1 MSLLSFGFNHRR
13 TPIPVLERAALD
25 EASRAAIVATAQ
37 ASPDISEHLVIATC
51 NRTEVYAEVSAFHG
65 AVADLTE
72 ALTSS
77 TAITHDDL
85 KEHLDLH
92 YGDAAVAHVFNVA
105 SGLDSMAV
113 GESQVLGQ
121 LRDAL
126 ARGQEEG
133 HVGSHLNAL
142 VQQALRTGKQVHS
155 ETGLD
160 EVSRSLVTA
169 GLDSAEQHVGPLA
182 DAHVLVIG
190 AGSMSALAATTAV
203 RRGVSVLT
211 VVNRTH
217 ERGVAL
223 AERLGGTARPADE
236 LAAALADADVV
247 ISCTGSTGLTIALAD
262 VADAQVVR
270 KGRPQALIDLAL
282 PHDIARE
289 VEELSGVTLLGL
301 AELGDML
308 GADGTVPEVEQARAI
323 VGDAVTRHLGHRA
336 ASIAAPTVR
345 ALRSAAQQ
353 VVEKELDRLD
363 QRTPQ
368 MSADD
373 REEVGRAVHRIVE
386 KLLHQPT
393 VRAKELAVDGR
404 FGEYENALSQL
415 FDLHA
420 EGGNL

>member
-13 TPIPVLERAALD
+13 TPISVLERAALD
-25 EASRAAIVATAQ
+25 ESSRAAIVATAQ

-51 NRTEVYAEVSAFHG
+51 NRTEIYAEVSAFHG
-65 AVADLTE
+65 AVADLTD

-77 TAITHDDL
+77 TSITHEDL
-85 KEHLDLH
+85 KEHLDLQ

-105 SGLDSMAV
+105 AGLDSMAV
-113 GESQVLGQ
+113 GESQILGQ

-126 ARGQEEG
+126 ARGQAEG
-133 HVGSHLNAL
+133 HVGSHLNSL
-142 VQQALRTGKQVHS
+142 VQQALRTGKRVHS

-203 RRGVSVLT
+203 RRGVARLT

-223 AERLGGTARPADE
+223 AERLGGRARPTDE
-236 LAAALADADVV
+236 LADALADADVV
-247 ISCTGSTGLTIALAD
+247 ISCTGSTGVAIPLAD
-262 VADAQVVR
+262 VADAQIERAGR
-270 KGRPQALIDLAL
+270 KQALVDLAL
-282 PHDIARE
+282 PHDVAPE
-289 VEELSGVTLLGL
+289 VGELSEIRLVGLG
-301 AELGDML
+301 ELGDML
-308 GADGTVPEVEQARAI
+308 GAGGTMPEVAQARSI
-323 VGDAVTRHLGHRA
+323 VGEAVTRHLGARA

-345 ALRSAAQQ
+345 ALREAAQQ
-353 VVEKELDRLD
+353 VVEAELARMD
-363 QRTPQ
+363 QRVPD
-368 MSADD
+368 MSAAD
-373 REEVGRAVHRIVE
+373 REEVGRAVHRIVD

-404 FGEYENALSQL
+404 LGEYEDALRQL

-420 EGGNL
+420 EGGAL

>member
-13 TPIPVLERAALD
+13 TPISVLERAALD
-25 EASRAAIVATAQ
+25 EASLRAITATAH

-65 AVADLTE
+65 AVADLTD

-85 KEHLDLH
+85 REHVDLH

-105 SGLDSMAV
+105 AGLDSMAV
-113 GESQVLGQ
+113 GETQILGQ
-121 LRDAL
+121 LREAL
-126 ARGQEEG
+126 ARGQSDG
-133 HVGSHLNAL
+133 HVGSHLNSL

-169 GLDSAEQHVGPLA
+169 GLDSAELHVGPLA
-182 DAHVLVIG
+182 DRHVLVIG
-190 AGSMSALAATTAV
+190 AGAMSALAATTAV
-203 RRGVSVLT
+203 RRGVARLT

-217 ERGVAL
+217 ERAVTL
-223 AERLGGTARPADE
+223 AERLGGRALSADD
-236 LAAALADADVV
+236 LGAALAAADVV
-247 ISCTGSTGLTIALAD
+247 ISCTGSTGLAIGLAD
-262 VADAQVVR
+262 VADAQVERAGR
-270 KGRPQALIDLAL
+270 KQALIDLAL
-282 PHDIARE
+282 PHDIAHE
-289 VEELSGVTLLGL
+289 VADLNGVVRLGL
-301 AELGDML
+301 GELGDML
-308 GADGTVPEVEQARAI
+308 GADGVVPEVEQARTI
-323 VGDAVTRHLGHRA
+323 VGDAVTRHLGSRA

-353 VVEKELDRLD
+353 VVESELARMD

-368 MSADD
+368 MSAAD
-373 REEVGRAVHRIVE
+373 REEVGRAVHRIVD

-404 FGEYENALSQL
+404 LGEYEDALRQL
-415 FDLHA
+415 FDLHT
-420 EGGNL
+420 EGGPL